1 MITSMYTILLVCLQ
15 CHLICYYCCADDKEM
30 LECMT
35 ALQQAVDPKQL
46 CQLVTSSLDKSNILL
61 SKIVTAMD
69 GEH

>member
-1 MITSMYTILLVCLQ
+1 
-15 CHLICYYCCADDKEM
+15 M